1 MAYPVT
7 SEEVIDVAEAERA
20 KLETLSTRQWDFV
33 FIMVDKLVAEV
44 KFGDLY
50 KEGFT
55 YLAAHAA
62 MMFQTRSAGEGT
74 LSSESLGEF
83 SQGFTMAVNNPTP
96 DKNILTTI
104 YGRQY
109 VEIRATIVEP
119 FFIV

>member
-7 SEEVIDVAEAERA
+7 AEEVIDIAEAERA
-20 KLETLSTRQWDFV
+20 KLETLSTRQWDFIFV
-33 FIMVDKLVAEV
+33 MVDKLVGQT

-62 MMFQTRSAGEGT
+62 VMMVTRAAGEGT
-74 LSSESLGEF
+74 LSGESLGEF
-83 SQGFTMAVNNPTP
+83 SQSFTMAVNNPTP
-96 DKNILTTI
+96 DKNILSTI

-109 VEIRATIVEP
+109 TEIRDTVVGP